1 MWRKSKIENRKS
13 KIQEDGLNPSLKDNC
28 RPSAISSSVPRPSS
42 GAWKLGAMPKMV
54 MAASTLP
61 VSFHGFDVVSKD
73 NNGKGDR
80 TLIHFFSLPDG
91 EDFYSQVFDST
102 VTECLRSEVQQLTS
116 IYSNTSVIATVKLSE
131 PSSKIGID
139 AK

>member
-1 MWRKSKIENRKS
+1 MALMWFQRTTMEKVIERLS
-13 KIQEDGLNPSLKDNC
+13 IL
-28 RPSAISSSVPRPSS
+28 
-42 GAWKLGAMPKMV
+42 
-54 MAASTLP
+54 
-61 VSFHGFDVVSKD
+61 
-73 NNGKGDR
+73 
-80 TLIHFFSLPDG
+80 FSLPDG

>member
-1 MWRKSKIENRKS
+1 MTLHEAFFRQKIRKIFGQINSVEKIENRKS
-13 KIQEDGLNPSLKDNC
+13 KIQEDGPNPSFKDNC

-80 TLIHFFSLPDG
+80 TLIHF
-91 EDFYSQVFDST
+91 VFP
-102 VTECLRSEVQQLTS
+102 CQ
-116 IYSNTSVIATVKLSE
+116 TVKIFTARCST
-131 PSSKIGID
+131 
-139 AK
+139 AQ